1 METSSEY
8 RRFAQECHRLAREAK
23 TERHRKIMQEMAQA
37 WERLAKETDGEG
49 AHPSPRRHFA
59 PAFGRSPWPARPNQ
73 TCAQC
78 NRAARAFGPWRAR
91 AISKHPAAQ
100 PQHSP
105 GLPH

>member
-49 AHPSPRRHFA
+49 AHASPSRHFA
-59 PAFGRSPWPARPNQ
+59 SAFGRSPWPARRSP
-73 TCAQC
+73 TCPMC
-78 NRAARAFGPWRAR
+78 NRVARAFRSWTALPL
-91 AISKHPAAQ
+91 SN
-100 PQHSP
+100 HSP
-105 GLPH
+105 P